1 MGCFDV
7 DEMDRKLISELARD
21 ARVSVSTLARRLGVA
36 RTTVQARIEKLE
48 RSKVIAGY
56 TVKLGE
62 AVSLDRIKATVLLQI
77 EPRATPQVLQR
88 LKNMPEV
95 EVAHTSSGR
104 FDVVLQL
111 AMRNTA
117 RLDEVLDDI
126 GAITGVRS
134 SESLIHLS
142 TKIDRAI

>member
-1 MGCFDV
+1 
-7 DEMDRKLISELARD
+7 MDTIDNRLIAELAQD
-21 ARVSVSTLARRLGVA
+21 ARMSVSILARRMGLA
-36 RTTVQARIEKLE
+36 RTTVQSRIEKLE
-48 RSKVIAGY
+48 RTGVISGY

-62 AVSLDRIKATVLLQI
+62 GALADRIKATVLIQF
-77 EPRATPQVLQR
+77 EPRTGPNVMQR

-104 FDVVLQL
+104 FDMVLQV
-111 AMRNTA
+111 ATHNTS
-117 RLDEVLDDI
+117 RLDELLDDI
-126 GAITGVRS
+126 GAITGVQS